1 MDDKTLR
8 THLVKMLTE
17 ANAHATFEDIIED
30 FPVTRHGAT
39 VEKYPHSAW
48 QLLEHLR
55 IAQWDIV
62 EFSRDPNH
70 VSPAWPDEYWPQNA
84 NPPSEQ
90 AWNKSVAEFKADLKR
105 MVKMIEDESNDLF
118 EPFEHG
124 DGQTLLRE
132 ALVLAK
138 HNSYHLGQL
147 AVIKKAKG

>member
-1 MDDKTLR
+1 
-8 THLVKMLTE
+8 
-17 ANAHATFEDIIED
+17 
-30 FPVTRHGAT
+30 
-39 VEKYPHSAW
+39 
-48 QLLEHLR
+48 
-55 IAQWDIV
+55 
-62 EFSRDPNH
+62 
-70 VSPAWPDEYWPQNA
+70 
-84 NPPSEQ
+84 
-90 AWNKSVAEFKADLKR
+90 